1 MSSIIEG
8 YNYDIFV
15 SYRQKDNKHDGWVT
29 EFVENLRGELES
41 TFKEDIGVYFDINPH
56 DGLLETHDVDE
67 SLKEKLKCLVF
78 LPIISRTY
86 CDPKSYAWEYEFK
99 AFVEQASRDRFGL
112 KVKLHNGNV
121 ASRIL
126 PIFIH
131 EVHLADQQAC
141 ESVLGN
147 ILRGIDFTYKSPGVN
162 RPLRPREENPY
173 DNVNHI
179 IYRDQ
184 INKVAIA
191 IDEIFRGLNKM
202 SDVRTG
208 SHKQLTQSTSA
219 VQRSGTTAF
228 LEYHG
233 QIDFEQMDF
242 LLERLKSTSEF
253 MILNKTTRKKVYSI
267 FSECLD
273 NILHYS
279 LKPSSNT
286 EIKQPCISI
295 GNQHDKIVIQTRNPI
310 SDELIELLNSKL
322 KEINQLDREELKV
335 KYAEKINRE
344 LRKDETSAGLG
355 FMLMVL
361 KSGNRLEYNFSRDDD
376 NIARFDLKIT
386 VNKFAG
392 SKLLI
397 DQTVNSPRIHFDP
410 DEGIFEI
417 SGESRPPNVAEFYK
431 VLFSWL
437 EQYSGYLPDIQNS
450 NKQVSIT
457 FNFEYFN
464 SSSSKYILDFCRQIA
479 DWRSKGKNITVKW
492 YYEKEDL
499 DMLESG
505 KEMSR
510 IAKFPFEFVL
520 KD

>member
-1 MSSIIEG
+1 MSSIIED

-56 DGLLETHDVDE
+56 DGLLETHDVDD
-67 SLKEKLKCLVF
+67 SLKEKLNCLVF

-99 AFVEQASRDRFGL
+99 AFVEQASKDRFGL

-131 EVHLADQQAC
+131 EVDLADQQAC

-147 ILRGIDFTYKSPGVN
+147 ILRGIDFTYKAPGVN

-173 DNVNHI
+173 DNLNHI

-191 IDEIFRGLNKM
+191 IDEIIRGLNLM
-202 SDVRTG
+202 SDTRAG
-208 SHKQLTQSTSA
+208 SHDQLIQPPS
-219 VQRSGTTAF
+219 VIQRSGTTVF

-233 QIDFEQMDF
+233 PIDFEYMDF

-279 LKPSSNT
+279 LKPSSLN
-286 EIKQPCISI
+286 EVKPPYVSI
-295 GNQHDKIVIQTRNPI
+295 GKEQDKIVIQTRNPV
-310 SDELIELLNSKL
+310 SDRVIEVLDARLE
-322 KEINQLDREELKV
+322 EINQLDKEELKV
-335 KYAEKINRE
+335 KYAERINRE

-376 NIARFDLKIT
+376 NIVYFDLKIT
-386 VNKFAG
+386 VN
-392 SKLLI
+392 
-397 DQTVNSPRIHFDP
+397 
-410 DEGIFEI
+410 
-417 SGESRPPNVAEFYK
+417 
-431 VLFSWL
+431 
-437 EQYSGYLPDIQNS
+437 
-450 NKQVSIT
+450 
-457 FNFEYFN
+457 NFTG
-464 SSSSKYILDFCRQIA
+464 RQQ
-479 DWRSKGKNITVKW
+479 S
-492 YYEKEDL
+492 
-499 DMLESG
+499 
-505 KEMSR
+505 
-510 IAKFPFEFVL
+510 
-520 KD
+520 